1 MKRSGLIAGLVII
14 ALIAGSVLAFGK
26 SYARDIYTYD
36 CEILEQRPEQLTKFC
51 ADGGVYV
58 YDIKWKSW
66 GYNGAEGTGMYSQN
80 LCEPNC
86 AEGKRVEEQV
96 DLYLSGIEI
105 IEGRRVLRYLSVNT
119 PNGALLPSG
128 NSYDNWD
135 VAEFAVMMKDFEK
148 NG

>member
-1 MKRSGLIAGLVII
+1 MKRSVLIAGLIII
-14 ALIAGSVLAFGK
+14 ALTAGSVIAFGK

-58 YDIKWKSW
+58 YDITWKSW
-66 GYNGAEGTGMYSQN
+66 GYNGAEGTGTYSQN

-96 DLYLSGIEI
+96 DLYLSGIEN

-119 PNGALLPSG
+119 QNGVLLPSG

-135 VAEFAVMMKDFEK
+135 VAEFAVNMKDFE
-148 NG
+148 NND

>member
-1 MKRSGLIAGLVII
+1 MKRSGLIAGLIII
-14 ALIAGSVLAFGK
+14 ALTAGSVIAFGK
-26 SYARDIYTYD
+26 SYARNIYTYD

-58 YDIKWKSW
+58 YDITWKSW
-66 GYNGAEGTGMYSQN
+66 GYNGAEGTGTYSQN

-96 DLYLSGIEI
+96 DLYLSGIEN
-105 IEGRRVLRYLSVNT
+105 IEGKRVLRYLSVNT
-119 PNGALLPSG
+119 KNGVLLPSG

-135 VAEFAVMMKDFEK
+135 VAEFALNMKDFEK
-148 NG
+148 NE

>member
-1 MKRSGLIAGLVII
+1 MKRSGLIAGLIII
-14 ALIAGSVLAFGK
+14 ALTAGSVIAFGK

-58 YDIKWKSW
+58 YDITWKSW
-66 GYNGAEGTGMYSQN
+66 GYNGAEGTGTYSQN
-80 LCEPNC
+80 ICEPNC
-86 AEGKRVEEQV
+86 AEVKRVEEQV
-96 DLYLSGIEI
+96 DLYLSGIEN

-119 PNGALLPSG
+119 QNGVLLPSG

-135 VAEFAVMMKDFEK
+135 VAEFAVNMKDFE
-148 NG
+148 NND

>member
-66 GYNGAEGTGMYSQN
+66 GYNGAEGTGTYSQN

-119 PNGALLPSG
+119 LNGALLPSG

-135 VAEFAVMMKDFEK
+135 VAEFAVMMNK
-148 NG
+148 N

>member
-1 MKRSGLIAGLVII
+1 MKRSGLIAGLIII
-14 ALIAGSVLAFGK
+14 ALTAGSVIAFGK

-58 YDIKWKSW
+58 YDITWKRW
-66 GYNGAEGTGMYSQN
+66 GYNGAEGTGTYSQN

-96 DLYLSGIEI
+96 DLYLSGIEN
-105 IEGRRVLRYLSVNT
+105 IEGKRVLRYLSVNT
-119 PNGALLPSG
+119 QNGVLLPSG

-135 VAEFAVMMKDFEK
+135 VAEFAVNMKDFE
-148 NG
+148 NND

>member
-1 MKRSGLIAGLVII
+1 MKRSGLIAGLIII
-14 ALIAGSVLAFGK
+14 ALTAGSVIAFGK

-58 YDIKWKSW
+58 YDITWKSW
-66 GYNGAEGTGMYSQN
+66 GYNGAEGTGTYSQN

-96 DLYLSGIEI
+96 DLYLSGIEN
-105 IEGRRVLRYLSVNT
+105 IEGKRVLRYLSVNT
-119 PNGALLPSG
+119 QNGVLLPSG

-135 VAEFAVMMKDFEK
+135 VAEFAVNMKDFE
-148 NG
+148 NND

>member
-66 GYNGAEGTGMYSQN
+66 GYNGAEGTGTYSQN

-96 DLYLSGIEI
+96 DLYLGGIEI

-135 VAEFAVMMKDFEK
+135 VAEFAINMKDFES

>member
-1 MKRSGLIAGLVII
+1 MKRSGLIAGLIII
-14 ALIAGSVLAFGK
+14 ALTAGSVIAFGK

-58 YDIKWKSW
+58 YDITWKSW
-66 GYNGAEGTGMYSQN
+66 GYSGAEGTGTYSQN

-96 DLYLSGIEI
+96 DLYLSGIEN

-119 PNGALLPSG
+119 QNGVLLPSG

-135 VAEFAVMMKDFEK
+135 VAEFAVNMKDFE
-148 NG
+148 NND